1 MLSTLLLL
9 LGCLFVCVALRSS
22 GHSLLFRLG
31 NLGILGT
38 SYLVG
43 WKLTGY
49 RSVGGLLAS
58 TWLLFPWID
67 IVTRVRNLQMPAD
80 RPLHPQAPPGPS
92 RFPMLS
98 EITEELEAEGFESID
113 DAGWDHEDQRQFVR
127 LFIHPNLRLR
137 ATLNLVES
145 PELSFYYLTVSS
157 RTSEGGLWLTW
168 NYPFSSSL
176 KPSPNWKIQRLRGA
190 CTVPALLDAHQD
202 WLDRLGAPAL
212 MPVENDP
219 DKLRAEIERELHSQV
234 EHNVACGVLLHG
246 EPGLVR
252 YSWWGCFYLWAQFL
266 RDLLRA

>member
-1 MLSTLLLL
+1 MLSSLLLI
-9 LGCLFVCVALRSS
+9 LGCIFICVALRSS
-22 GHSLLFRLG
+22 GHSFLFRLG
-31 NLGILGT
+31 NLGILAT
-38 SYLVG
+38 SYLLG

-49 RSVGGLLAS
+49 RSIGGLLAS
-58 TWLLFPWID
+58 CWLLFPWID

-98 EITEELEAEGFESID
+98 EITEELETEGFQPID

-127 LFIHPNLRLR
+127 LFVHPDKHLR

-145 PELSFYYLTVSS
+145 PELSFYYLTLSS
-157 RTSEGGLWLTW
+157 RSNEGTLWLTW

-190 CTVPALLDAHQD
+190 SSVPDLLEAHHH
-202 WLDRLGAPAL
+202 WITRSKAGPLRPI
-212 MPVENDP
+212 ENDP
-219 DKLRAEIERELHSQV
+219 EKLRTEIEHELQSQV

-252 YSWWGCFYLWAQFL
+252 YSWRGCFYLWSQFL